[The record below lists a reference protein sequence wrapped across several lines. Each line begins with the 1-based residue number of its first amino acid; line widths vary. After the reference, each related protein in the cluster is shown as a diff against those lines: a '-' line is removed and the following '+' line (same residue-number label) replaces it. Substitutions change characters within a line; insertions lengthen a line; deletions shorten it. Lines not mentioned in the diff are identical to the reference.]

1 MQPTFWD
8 IAFVCCHVSIASR
21 RTNNSTRRSLPTD
34 SFLWHCPLVTVH
46 YHNIWTMVRKNC
58 PLALH
63 WTNAKTQKSLK
74 EIFAT
79 TFNLKTSKSQ
89 NHQEED
95 KIQVLCETLFLLIVW
110 LVFMRRLLLFPSFI
124 IFVFTCCLV
133 RFGHKNVAGFRN
145 RIWLG

>member
-8 IAFVCCHVSIASR
+8 TAFVCCHVSIASR
-21 RTNNSTRRSLPTD
+21 RTNDSTRR
-34 SFLWHCPLVTVH
+34 SFLWHCPQVTVH
-46 YHNIWTMVRKNC
+46 YHNILVRKIC

-95 KIQVLCETLFLLIVW
+95 KIHVLCRTLFLLIVW

-124 IFVFTCCLV
+124 LFVFTCCSV
-133 RFGHKNVAGFRN
+133 RFGHKNLAGFRK
-145 RIWLG
+145 RIWLGLE